1 MRAQLNSPRTR
12 LGVIATRIAGALC
25 LLFAA
30 CYTVTTSVAI
40 WHLGWSE
47 MFADQFTQYTRLLE
61 LQFPDNV
68 IAPDNAHRQITSNL
82 VRLADI
88 HWGGGDQLIGV
99 VTGLCLLLATLV
111 MLVVRLLSDRAHDLT
126 FRFAAATLAAVA
138 LMWMGSA
145 RILFHGND
153 SVQVYLVMLCA
164 LVVIT
169 CVENLRAR
177 PSLMTSAMALAASYV
192 AMLSFGTGVGVFGLL
207 VAMMFIRRVA
217 LRWMLPTAVI
227 GSLGVFAY
235 MFLMP
240 GADGVRGSLT
250 LAPLEVGR
258 NAVTWLSSFWFA
270 SWLSFADAGAAGVN
284 ADLMSLSRS
293 GAVLVAT
300 ARAAFA
306 VTGHPPLLSLAFA
319 IGVAGLGLLAILT
332 VRAWRQPDSVTRTEA
347 LGLGLSL
354 FAACVALIVG
364 LGRSQLFALYPD
376 QVLADRYVQW
386 TNLFWLGLA
395 LALGARISHR
405 RWGIATSL
413 AVALLVPA
421 MAYPTHWLWYGWAST
436 VERRIEQRAAEA
448 QVGVIAPGIF
458 EHYALTNVE
467 AVKSSIA
474 ILRRHQ
480 VGMFRAPRNR
490 LMGAS
495 LVLPK
500 SAASPVVNL
509 GTLDFVEEE
518 HAAIVPGWH
527 IEGHLVDGGL
537 RRQIDGLLVANDA
550 GQVLGLGEFGYRM
563 GPDNWRRLDATAEGF
578 DVYLRVDAPCRG
590 LTLFGVDDAAQ
601 RFIPLATLPECVAAP
616 Q

>member
-1 MRAQLNSPRTR
+1 M
-12 LGVIATRIAGALC
+12 RIAGTLC

-30 CYTVTTSVAI
+30 YYTLTTSVAI

-61 LQFPDNV
+61 LPFPDNV

-111 MLVVRLLSDRAHDLT
+111 ILVVRLLGDRAHDLY
-126 FRFAAATLAAVA
+126 FRFAAVTLAAVA

-145 RILFHGND
+145 RMQFHGNE
-153 SVQVYLVMLCA
+153 SVQVYLVMVCA

-177 PSLMTSAMALAASYV
+177 PALMTSAIALAASYA

-207 VAMMFIRRVA
+207 VAMMLIRRVA
-217 LRWMLPTAVI
+217 LRWMLPTALI

-258 NAVTWLSSFWFA
+258 NAATWLSSFWVT
-270 SWLSFADAGAAGVN
+270 SWLSFADAGTAGFN
-284 ADLMSLSRS
+284 ADLMSQSRS
-293 GAVLVAT
+293 GAVLVTT
-300 ARAAFA
+300 ARAVFV
-306 VTGHPPLLSLAFA
+306 VTGQPPLLSLAFA
-319 IGVAGLGLLAILT
+319 IGAAGLGLLAILT
-332 VRAWRQPDSVTRTEA
+332 WRAWRQPDNVTRIEA

-354 FAACVALIVG
+354 FAASVAVLVA
-364 LGRSQLFALYPD
+364 LGRSQLFAQLPD
-376 QVLADRYVQW
+376 QLLADRYVQW

-395 LALGARISHR
+395 LALGARIANRQS
-405 RWGIATSL
+405 GIA
-413 AVALLVPA
+413 ACVAMALLVSA
-421 MAYPTHWLWYGWAST
+421 MVYPTHWLWYGWAST
-436 VERRIEQRAAEA
+436 VERGIERRAAEA
-448 QVGVIAPGIF
+448 QVGVIAQGMF
-458 EHYALTNVE
+458 GHYALSRVE
-467 AVKSSIA
+467 VVKSAIV
-474 ILRRHQ
+474 ILRHHQ

-500 SAASPVVNL
+500 LAAGPLVNL
-509 GTLDFVEEE
+509 GTLDFVQEERV
-518 HAAIVPGWH
+518 AMIPAWH

-550 GQVLGLGEFGYRM
+550 GQVMGLGEFGYRI
-563 GPDNWRRLDATAEGF
+563 GPDNWRRIDATAEGF
-578 DVYLRVDAPCRG
+578 DVYLRTDAPCGG
-590 LTLFGVDDAAQ
+590 LTLFGVDEAAQ
-601 RFIPLATLPECVAAP
+601 RFIPLATLPECVAATN
-616 Q
+616 

>member
-1 MRAQLNSPRTR
+1 MVERDSTHSGFQVL
-12 LGVIATRIAGALC
+12 ATRIGGALC
-25 LLFAA
+25 LLIAA
-30 CYTVTTSVAI
+30 YYTLTTSVAI

-47 MFADQFTQYTRLLE
+47 MFTDQFTQYTRLLE
-61 LQFPDNV
+61 LPFPDNV

-111 MLVVRLLSDRAHDLT
+111 ILVLRLLGDRAHDLS

-145 RILFHGND
+145 RMQFHGNE
-153 SVQVYLVMLCA
+153 SVQVYLVMVCA

-169 CVENLRAR
+169 CVESLRAR
-177 PSLMTSAMALAASYV
+177 PSLMTSAIALAASYV

-207 VAMMFIRRVA
+207 VAMMLIRRVA
-217 LRWMLPTAVI
+217 LRWMLPTALV

-250 LAPLEVGR
+250 LAPLEVAR
-258 NAVTWLSSFWFA
+258 NAAAWLSSFWVT
-270 SWLSFADAGAAGVN
+270 SWLSFADAGIAGVN
-284 ADLMSLSRS
+284 ADLMSMSRS
-293 GAVLVAT
+293 GAVLVVT
-300 ARAAFA
+300 ARAALS
-306 VTGHPPLLSLAFA
+306 VTGQPPLLSLAFA
-319 IGVAGLGLLAILT
+319 IGMAGLALLAVLT
-332 VRAWRQPDSVTRTEA
+332 LRAWRRPDSVTRIEA

-354 FAACVALIVG
+354 FAACVAVLVA
-364 LGRSQLFALYPD
+364 LGRSHLFAQYPD
-376 QVLADRYVQW
+376 QLLADRYVQW
-386 TNLFWLGLA
+386 TNLFWLGLG
-395 LALGARISHR
+395 LALGARIATR
-405 RWGIATSL
+405 QWGIATSV
-413 AVALLVPA
+413 AVALLVST
-421 MAYPTHWLWYGWAST
+421 MVYPTHWLWYGWASS
-436 VERRIEQRAAEA
+436 VERGIEQRAAEA
-448 QVGVIAPGIF
+448 QVGVIAPGMF
-458 EHYALTNVE
+458 GHYALTDVD
-467 AVKSSIA
+467 AVKSAIA

-500 SAASPVVNL
+500 SAEGPLVNL
-509 GTLDFVEEE
+509 GSLEFVPEERV
-518 HAAIVPGWH
+518 AVVPGWH
-527 IEGHLVDGGL
+527 IAGHLVDGGL
-537 RRQIDGLLVANDA
+537 RSQIDGLLVANDA

-563 GPDNWRRLDATAEGF
+563 GPDNWRRIDATAEGF

-590 LTLFGVDDAAQ
+590 LTLFGIDDAAQ
-601 RFIPLATLPECVAAP
+601 RFIPLATLPECAAAKE
-616 Q
+616 

>member
-1 MRAQLNSPRTR
+1 MMLKRDSTR
-12 LGVIATRIAGALC
+12 SGFQVVATRIAGALC

-30 CYTVTTSVAI
+30 YYTITASVAI
-40 WHLGWSE
+40 WHLGFSE
-47 MFADQFTQYTRLLE
+47 MFADQFTQYPRLLE

-99 VTGLCLLLATLV
+99 FIGLCFLLVTLV
-111 MLVVRLLSDRAHDLT
+111 ILVVRLLSDRDHDLS

-145 RILFHGND
+145 RILFHSND
-153 SVQVYLVMLCA
+153 SVQVYLVMTCTLI
-164 LVVIT
+164 VIT
-169 CVENLRAR
+169 CVESLRDR

-207 VAMMFIRRVA
+207 VAMMVIRRVE
-217 LRWMLPTAVI
+217 LRWMLPTALI

-240 GADGVRGSLT
+240 GSEGVRGSLT
-250 LAPLEVGR
+250 LVPLEVGR
-258 NAVTWLSSFWFA
+258 NAATWLSSFWFA
-270 SWLSFADAGAAGVN
+270 SWLSFADAGAAGIN
-284 ADLMSLSRS
+284 AELMSLTRS
-293 GAVLVAT
+293 GAVLVTT

-306 VTGHPPLLSLAFA
+306 VTGQPPLLSLAFV

-332 VRAWRQPDSVTRTEA
+332 LRAWRRPDSVTRTEA

-354 FAACVALIVG
+354 FAACVAVIVG
-364 LGRSQLFALYPD
+364 LGRSQLFAIYPE

-395 LALGARISHR
+395 LALGARVAHR
-405 RWGIATSL
+405 RWGIATSV
-413 AVALLVPA
+413 AVALLVSA
-421 MAYPTHWLWYGWAST
+421 MVYPTHWLWHGWALT

-448 QVGVIAPGIF
+448 QVGVIAAGIF
-458 EHYALTNVE
+458 EHYALTDVDT
-467 AVKSSIA
+467 VKSKIA

-490 LMGAS
+490 LMGES

-500 SAASPVVNL
+500 SAADPLVNL

-518 HAAIVPGWH
+518 QAAKVPGWH
-527 IEGHLVDGGL
+527 IEGYLLDGGL

-563 GPDNWRRLDATAEGF
+563 GPDNWRRIDATAEGF
-578 DVYLRVDAPCRG
+578 DVYLRAEAPCRG

-601 RFIPLATLPECVAAP
+601 RFIPLATLPECGD
-616 Q
+616 